1 MTARIEASHLGRRA
15 CVYVRQSTVAQVFE
29 HGESTER
36 QYALTGRAAALG
48 WTEPAIEVIDEDLGH
63 SGATTE
69 GRTGFARLVDGV
81 VRGEIG
87 AIFAI
92 EVSRLAR
99 SSMDWQ
105 RLLAL
110 CAVAEVVV
118 ADEQAVY
125 DPGNTDDKLLLDIK
139 GTMSEAEL
147 HWIRLRLHGA
157 LQSKARRGE
166 LRIGPPTGYVWG
178 GRRFELDPDE
188 SVQAAIR
195 LVFERYSVEPSAY
208 AVARW
213 AQRHGVQIPVRRN
226 CVGGRE
232 LVWSEATARRVVEI
246 IRNPVYAGV
255 YVYGRRHNKKVIVD
269 GEIRYK
275 QMQGRDPEQWP
286 VRIDGTH
293 VSYISW
299 EQYLKNQQKLR
310 NNLCRSVTQG
320 APRDGDALL
329 SGLLLCGQCGYR
341 VGTTYSN
348 DGLHYY
354 RCYGEPPV
362 RRACTMLPGRAI
374 DRAVEQ
380 LFLNTMVPQE
390 LELSL
395 AVERE
400 VDAKAQSLDRHWT
413 LRVERAEYE
422 ARHAERRYK
431 AVDPDNRVVA
441 RTLEGEW
448 ERCLSELEQ
457 VRTDYERAKR
467 EQRVELTELD
477 RERIRALARDLPNVW
492 RSPTTRQADRKAM
505 LRLVIE
511 AVSLRAIEVP
521 RRETSVRIAWKSG
534 AVTELR
540 VPRPT
545 IRELIST
552 PEAALMRLRELAA
565 ASVHDQQI
573 AERLDAEGFITG
585 MGKRWNLNTVR
596 NMRSR
601 HRIPR
606 TAPSIPPATPLPD
619 RREDGCYSVLGAARH
634 YGVGKDVIRLWIAK
648 GAARVSRQSSK
659 TGARGAIWLH
669 VDEETE
675 ARLHVLAEESR
686 QRTSRRRKA
695 TTKKGPTTLK

>member
-1 MTARIEASHLGRRA
+1 
-15 CVYVRQSTVAQVFE
+15 
-29 HGESTER
+29 
-36 QYALTGRAAALG
+36 
-48 WTEPAIEVIDEDLGH
+48 
-63 SGATTE
+63 
-69 GRTGFARLVDGV
+69 
-81 VRGEIG
+81 
-87 AIFAI
+87 
-92 EVSRLAR
+92 
-99 SSMDWQ
+99 
-105 RLLAL
+105 
-110 CAVAEVVV
+110 
-118 ADEQAVY
+118 
-125 DPGNTDDKLLLDIK
+125 
-139 GTMSEAEL
+139 
-147 HWIRLRLHGA
+147 
-157 LQSKARRGE
+157 
-166 LRIGPPTGYVWG
+166 
-178 GRRFELDPDE
+178 
-188 SVQAAIR
+188 VQAAIR

-511 AVSLRAIEVP
+511 AHHP
-521 RRETSVRIAWKSG
+521 RVDQHAGSG
-534 AVTELR
+534 AH
-540 VPRPT
+540 
-545 IRELIST
+545 
-552 PEAALMRLRELAA
+552 
-565 ASVHDQQI
+565 AS
-573 AERLDAEGFITG
+573 
-585 MGKRWNLNTVR
+585 
-596 NMRSR
+596 SR
-601 HRIPR
+601 
-606 TAPSIPPATPLPD
+606 AC
-619 RREDGCYSVLGAARH
+619 G
-634 YGVGKDVIRLWIAK
+634 
-648 GAARVSRQSSK
+648 
-659 TGARGAIWLH
+659 
-669 VDEETE
+669 
-675 ARLHVLAEESR
+675 R
-686 QRTSRRRKA
+686 QRTRSANRRTPRCRGFHHRYGQAMESEHRSKHA
-695 TTKKGPTTLK
+695 QPPSDPSHRALDSARHAAARSARGRLLLGPRRGAALRRGQGRDSSLDRQGRCESLAPVQQDRGPGRNLASCRRGD